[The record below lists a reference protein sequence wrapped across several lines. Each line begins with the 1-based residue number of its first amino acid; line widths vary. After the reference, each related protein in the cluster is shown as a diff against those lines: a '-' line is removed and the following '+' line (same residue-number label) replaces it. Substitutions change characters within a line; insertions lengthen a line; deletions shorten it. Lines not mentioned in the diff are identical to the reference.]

1 VKVADELVA
10 SLRRAAHVV
19 VFTGAGVSAES
30 GIPTFRDAQTG
41 LWRHFDAQALATPE
55 AFERDPSLVW
65 GWYEWRRR
73 KVLACAP
80 NAAHRAIASL
90 AQRVPRLTLIT
101 QNVDD
106 LHERAGSP
114 DVVHLHGHLSRPYYS
129 ACGHAHPAPPAP
141 AEPPPQAGAKGQP
154 GPAKPEAEGSPGSPK
169 PDDEGRLDPPRCT
182 HCGGRIRPGVVWFG
196 EPLPRQPWERAVDAA
211 QACDAFLCVGTSS
224 VVEPA
229 AGLTRAAI
237 AAGAVTIQVNIE
249 STWLDALVT
258 LSLRGPAGALLPGLV
273 SEVWPGT

>member
-1 VKVADELVA
+1 VKVPADVIGR
-10 SLRRAAHVV
+10 LRRAAHVA

-55 AFERDPSLVW
+55 AFERDPALVW

-73 KVLACAP
+73 QVLACSP

-90 AQRVPRLTLIT
+90 AQRVARLTLIT

-114 DVVHLHGHLSRPYYS
+114 DVVHLHGRLGSPYCG
-129 ACGHAHPAPPAP
+129 ACGRTYAVASAAASEGRPAPP
-141 AEPPPQAGAKGQP
+141 
-154 GPAKPEAEGSPGSPK
+154 K
-169 PDDEGRLDPPRCT
+169 PDGEGRLEPPRCT

-196 EPLPRQPWERAVDAA
+196 EALPRGPWEQAVDAA
-211 QACDAFLCVGTSS
+211 QRCDVFLCVGTSS

-229 AGLTRAAI
+229 AGLTRLAI
-237 AAGAVTIQVNIE
+237 AAGAVTVQVNLE
-249 STWLDALVT
+249 GTWLDDLVT
-258 LSLRGPAGALLPGLV
+258 LNLRGPAASMLPGLV
-273 SEVWPGT
+273 CTVWPQP